1 MTWVNRHLAAK
12 NRTVSDFATDFR
24 DGVVLIQLLEI
35 LTGQKV
41 GRYNPNPKFPSQRVD
56 NIMTGIRFIERHWSV
71 NLFSVNA
78 NGKIFVSNEWRLLE
92 HQIRFTPKEDGS
104 QC

>member
-1 MTWVNRHLAAK
+1 LTWANRHLAAK

-24 DGVVLIQLLEI
+24 DGVLLIQLLEI

-41 GRYNPNPKFPSQRVD
+41 GRYNPNPKFPSQKVD

-78 NGKIFVSNEWRLLE
+78 NGKKDILFNNGLVHIFRY
-92 HQIRFTPKEDGS
+92 QIMLH
-104 QC
+104 